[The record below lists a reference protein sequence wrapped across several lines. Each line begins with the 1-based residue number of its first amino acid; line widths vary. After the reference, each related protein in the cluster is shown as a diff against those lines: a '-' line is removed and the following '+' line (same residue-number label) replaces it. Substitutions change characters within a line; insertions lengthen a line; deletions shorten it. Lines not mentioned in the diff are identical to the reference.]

1 MVEVLQGQ
9 GGGESN
15 CRSSVTCE
23 QVNLLVPGARGLC
36 SSDQTVVVG
45 KAEPARLCSHLGL
58 CVHFSEVE
66 SL

>member
-1 MVEVLQGQ
+1 MMEILRGQ
-9 GGGESN
+9 GNEESN
-15 CRSSVTCE
+15 CRSCFTCE
-23 QVNLLVPGARGLC
+23 QVNLLVPGARVLC

-45 KAEPARLCSHLGL
+45 KAEPACLCSHMGL